1 MRYWMLLVQPV
12 AIPWNL
18 LTLWVEVLESY
29 AGRNHVDPHL
39 QVGHWWQKKHESIRF
54 ESWQRLVGRNVPNC
68 LNWPWKTESNNQWPP
83 GCEWSVGQ
91 CSRELW
97 PRHSAS
103 WYMNLLWKLPTIHT
117 CKILFLVRPI
127 CFSWIS
133 WYDTLTETRYKV
145 HWVIGIC
152 NTPLVSTK
160 PTRAH
165 VASAG
170 SRHFCAI

>member
-1 MRYWMLLVQPV
+1 MRYWMLLVQPCGNTMEPSDLV
-12 AIPWNL
+12 SWGL
-18 LTLWVEVLESY
+18 GKLCRT
-29 AGRNHVDPHL
+29 NHVDPHL

-54 ESWQRLVGRNVPNC
+54 ESWHAWWAGMCPIAWDGHGKR
-68 LNWPWKTESNNQWPP
+68 ESNNQWPP

-145 HWVIGIC
+145 IE
-152 NTPLVSTK
+152 S
-160 PTRAH
+160 
-165 VASAG
+165 
-170 SRHFCAI
+170 